1 MTGDDE
7 VGYKKPPASHRFQ
20 PGKSGNPKGRPK
32 KSRNL
37 HTTLMDILKE
47 TVTLRE
53 GDRVRTVSKGEA
65 MLLAQMQKAMKGDTR
80 AFTALAKMTSQ
91 VASQSQPPPAN
102 SAVLVVPGMLAE
114 EEWIALTDKQQAY
127 ARGNTGSDEQP

>member
-1 MTGDDE
+1 M
-7 VGYKKPPASHRFQ
+7 
-20 PGKSGNPKGRPK
+20 
-32 KSRNL
+32 